1 MYRIAR
7 LRIASRIERHLG
19 AVHGILDAP
28 ISLRPCLS
36 MVSHTLQM
44 SSDFAECRG
53 ITIDIEG
60 PYVGNILS
68 LKQLIL
74 KEA

>member
-1 MYRIAR
+1 
-7 LRIASRIERHLG
+7 
-19 AVHGILDAP
+19 
-28 ISLRPCLS
+28 

-44 SSDFAECRG
+44 PSDFAERCG

-60 PYVGNILS
+60 PYVGNILT